1 MRRHPPPKVSP
12 RTENDATVS
21 RGLRSVLLPSLTRV
35 RAWQG
40 SFCFGGRFGDGSSVF
55 FSKKTKAPV
64 LQQRTGTCCLVLGC
78 VLYRPADVSRHC
90 YGQLLVPW
98 TRSKLS
104 SIIIIIILTSGC
116 LVSFRN
122 ISFSVTVFHPHHLL
136 CQYLFVLFSWERL
149 HLWP

>member
-1 MRRHPPPKVSP
+1 MVRRHPPPKVSP

-21 RGLRSVLLPSLTRV
+21 RGSRSVLLPSFTRV

-40 SFCFGGRFGDGSSVF
+40 AFCFGRPPLPMGSGF
-55 FSKKTKAPV
+55 FFQKKNTKALV

-78 VLYRPADVSRHC
+78 VLYRPAIVSRHC

-104 SIIIIIILTSGC
+104 SIIIIIIIIIIINTFM
-116 LVSFRN
+116 VSKPFRH
-122 ISFSVTVFHPHHLL
+122 IF
-136 CQYLFVLFSWERL
+136 CLFVCFAIQA
-149 HLWP
+149 